1 MKKTSPF
8 KKTLFYICI
17 LVFVLFSVG
26 PITWIFLSSLRPKV
40 EFFSIPPT
48 IFPKEWTA
56 INYRDLFVNTDF
68 GSFLLNS
75 IYITIGTILVT
86 TIVAV
91 LAAYSVSR
99 FSYRGRTM
107 FSIFTLFAYMLPPV
121 LLVIPLYVWA
131 SEIGLIDTLAGLI
144 VAYVA
149 LCLPYCIWTLR
160 SYFSAIPFE
169 LEEAAFVDGASR
181 LRTLVSVVL
190 PISVPGL
197 VASTV
202 FVFTYVWNEYLFA
215 LVFITSDVKRT
226 FPVGLNSFIM
236 QFDVYWEYILAG
248 SVIVSIPALIVF
260 LLTQKSLIKGIGA
273 GGVKG

>member
-1 MKKTSPF
+1 
-8 KKTLFYICI
+8 
-17 LVFVLFSVG
+17 
-26 PITWIFLSSLRPKV
+26 
-40 EFFSIPPT
+40 
-48 IFPKEWTA
+48 
-56 INYRDLFVNTDF
+56 
-68 GSFLLNS
+68 
-75 IYITIGTILVT
+75 
-86 TIVAV
+86 
-91 LAAYSVSR
+91 
-99 FSYRGRTM
+99 M

-197 VASTV
+197 VATTV